1 MFWSGEWARGRELRA
16 ISSEAEIRPR
26 GRPTLVSPE
35 GASGPRARQKF
46 ARGAPRLAA
55 RWAAEVIWAV
65 GSSPHQAVIMR
76 GVIYGLWVRLCLL
89 FCEKRGFSLVI
100 RGPSWLSR

>member
-76 GVIYGLWVRLCLL
+76 GVFTVC
-89 FCEKRGFSLVI
+89 GFVYVYCFAKN
-100 RGPSWLSR
+100 GVFPW